1 MDNSNGKNDGLIQE
15 ENAVIISEENNE
27 AVSEENNDIIPEEN
41 DIEVSSK
48 KRPCRWTKEKTIIAA
63 LAFLVVAV
71 VVFNALFL
79 SGVIKLRKDNI
90 PAAAVA
96 DMTTWDN
103 TDTQVSETDT
113 SKPTEPTVEETT
125 EKESETEQ
133 ETTTETAE
141 AVTVKPSEQTQPEA
155 VPEPDTT
162 QAVVNTNASY
172 VAEFTVINSW
182 EENGRK
188 CYQLSGTVTN
198 KSSVGIKSWTVSKDA
213 GTDIEIKSFWNCTC
227 TVSGSKIV
235 IEPVDYNTEI
245 AAGASVSDIGLIV
258 SSTGT
263 LTAFSYSGNTTN
275 VASGSTGGSTQGSQ
289 SSSSPSGGSTSS
301 QVTPYTPPKLE
312 SGTPVGNHGQLS
324 VSGTDLV
331 DRNGAKYQLKG
342 VSTHGLQWFPQYVS
356 KDAFK
361 TLRDEWGANVIR
373 LAMYTGEGGYCSGAD
388 KSSMETLVS
397 QGVEACTELGMYVI
411 IDWHILS
418 DGNPNTYKSDAIA
431 FFDKMS
437 KTYSKNVNVIYEIC
451 NEPNGNVDWN
461 TIKQYADEVIPVIR
475 NNAPNAII
483 LVGTPTWSQ
492 EVDKVAANPVANPKN
507 VMYTLHFY
515 AATHKDD
522 LRNRLKTALAAGTP
536 VFISE
541 FSICDASGNGGID
554 YDSAKAWKDLINS
567 YNISYAGWNLSNKS
581 ETSSLIASG
590 CSKTSGWSTD
600 DLSETGKWLRDFIAG
615 K

>member
-48 KRPCRWTKEKTIIAA
+48 KKPCRWTKEKTIIAA

-263 LTAFSYSGNTTN
+263 LTAFSYNGNTTN